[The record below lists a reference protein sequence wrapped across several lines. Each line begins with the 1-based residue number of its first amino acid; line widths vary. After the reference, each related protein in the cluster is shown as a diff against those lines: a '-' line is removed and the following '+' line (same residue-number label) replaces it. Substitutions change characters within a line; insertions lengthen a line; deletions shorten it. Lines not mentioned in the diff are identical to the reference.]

1 MDTPDALCFLAA
13 APSRLLAMAPVDLLI
28 VVIYFALVLAI
39 GFYMKKYAQTGE
51 QFFMAGR
58 EMTAWI
64 AGLSFISANLG
75 SLEMMGYAAGTYENG
90 ILVGH
95 AYWIAAIPAILFLA
109 LVMLPFYYICRTH
122 SVPGYVKLRYGEST
136 RALSA
141 ISFAVMTIL
150 MSGINMY
157 AMAVIMKV
165 VLGWNIHFSI
175 WVSSLTVAIYVAA
188 GGLLSA
194 IFNEVLQFF
203 LIWLGCLIVPLVGL
217 LETGGWDGMVAR
229 IAANFPNQDFIHM
242 WRSTGTYDNPMGIHW
257 VGIVFGW
264 GLAISF
270 GYWCTDF
277 LIIQRVMAAKDLRS
291 AKLGT
296 IIGAF
301 FKMMVPLIVIL
312 PGLLGRAVLPFELV
326 SEPVAQQTGQHSY
339 NEVLP
344 LLLVRYCGPGLLGL
358 GVTALIAGFMS
369 GMAGNVSAFATVWT
383 YDIYQ
388 PLIRKRASDAH
399 YVRMGRWCTLLG
411 VFVSIGTA
419 YLVMGFRS
427 IIDYAQVVFV
437 FFIVPMFGTVVLGM
451 LWKRTTPAAGFWGLL
466 AGILAA
472 FGLWLWVRLD
482 PSALRYVALSG
493 DAKVG
498 MADNIYRAMWSL
510 IVNVVVTVVVT
521 LFTRPK
527 PAHELKGLVYG
538 LTEIPSEGQFPVF
551 KRPIFWAAAVGLGFV
566 ILNVIFW

>member
-1 MDTPDALCFLAA
+1 
-13 APSRLLAMAPVDLLI
+13 MAPVDVAI
-28 VVIYFALVLAI
+28 VVLYFGLVLAI
-39 GFYMKKYAQTGE
+39 GFYMKRFARTGE
-51 QFFMAGR
+51 EFFMAGR
-58 EMTAWI
+58 QMTAWI

-95 AYWIAAIPAILFLA
+95 AYWIGAIPAILFLA
-109 LVMLPFYYICRTH
+109 LVMLPFYYICKTH
-122 SVPGYVKLRYGEST
+122 SVPGYVKLRYGEAT
-136 RALSA
+136 RSLSA
-141 ISFAVMTIL
+141 VSFAVMTIL

-157 AMAVIMKV
+157 AMAIIMKV
-165 VLGWNIHFSI
+165 ILGWNIHLSI
-175 WVSSLTVAIYVAA
+175 WVSSLTVAIYVAT
-188 GGLLSA
+188 GGLRSA

-203 LIWLGCLIVPLVGL
+203 LIWLGCLIIPVLGL

-229 IAANFPNQDFIHM
+229 IAVNFPNQDFTHM
-242 WRSTGTYDNPMGIHW
+242 WSSTGSYDNPMGIHW
-257 VGIVFGW
+257 AGIVFGW

-277 LIIQRVMAAKDLRS
+277 LIIQRVMAAKDLRA

-296 IIGAF
+296 VIGAF

-326 SEPVAQQTGQHSY
+326 PDHIAQQTGQHSY
-339 NEVLP
+339 NEALP
-344 LLLVRYCGPGLLGL
+344 LMLVRYCGPGLLGL

-388 PLIRKRASDAH
+388 PLIRKQASDAH

-466 AGILAA
+466 SGILAA

-482 PSALRYVALSG
+482 PAAVQYVALSSS
-493 DAKVG
+493 AKVG

-510 IVNVVVTVVVT
+510 IVNVLVTLVVT
-521 LFTRPK
+521 LFTKPK
-527 PAHELKGLVYG
+527 PEQELKGLVYG

-551 KRPIFWAAAVGLGFV
+551 KRPVFWAAAVGIGFV
-566 ILNVIFW
+566 ALNVIFW